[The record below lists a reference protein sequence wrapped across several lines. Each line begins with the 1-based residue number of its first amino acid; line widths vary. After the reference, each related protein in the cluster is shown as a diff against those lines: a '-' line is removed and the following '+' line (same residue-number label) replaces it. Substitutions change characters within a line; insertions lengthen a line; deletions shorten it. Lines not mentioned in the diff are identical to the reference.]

1 MKLVS
6 FCAQYRIFSW
16 IKVGYLGFPFWE
28 SYSEK
33 TDFSYVFLI
42 FDPLIVCAN
51 TWDWCRFVRNS
62 VFYHV
67 LKLGML
73 NFLFGKVI
81 PKKVKNSENFKVT
94 FHPLKVCANTWNL
107 YWRSGNG
114 EYKLNLEKKYEKL
127 EKNFFFFSKGKNDF
141 EFFQSFLCLVFF
153 SLVLWVGCP
162 TTCVIYH
169 FVANFFCYKLVVSEF
184 WEFPFWDN

>member
-1 MKLVS
+1 MRLVS

-33 TDFSYVFLI
+33 SDFSYVFLI

-51 TWDWCRFVRNS
+51 TWNWCHFVRNS
-62 VFYHV
+62 VFELL
-67 LKLGML
+67 LKLGIL
-73 NFLFGKVI
+73 GFLFGKVI

-127 EKNFFFFSKGKNDF
+127 EKKFFFFFKRKKWLWIFSKFFVFGILLSGVVSWLPNYLCYIPFCGK
-141 EFFQSFLCLVFF
+141 FFFLQNGHLRILKISFL
-153 SLVLWVGCP
+153 G
-162 TTCVIYH
+162 
-169 FVANFFCYKLVVSEF
+169 
-184 WEFPFWDN
+184 